1 MDENDEAF
9 VVYFWRV
16 LFLMLEKNIGK
27 RGKNV
32 GRFFFCV
39 KGVEEAYA
47 LGFREKNNI

>member
-1 MDENDEAF
+1 MDENEEAF

-16 LFLMLEKNIGK
+16 LFLMLEKSIGK
-27 RGKNV
+27 RGEDV
-32 GRFFFCV
+32 GRFFCV